1 MKPSSRALART
12 IAVSAILLLPL
23 VAAVTAAAPAQA
35 KQAASTATAPGDVV
49 SARQIDAPGFWYA
62 KVWQIKYLSTDTHDN
77 VITVSGTVVVPT
89 SGYSGG
95 NRPIVGYA
103 PGTHGMGDQ
112 CAPSA
117 HLEAGD
123 DQEGG
128 LIHQYGWRGFAVAI
142 TDYQGLGTPGD
153 HAYMVAGAAGHA
165 LLDIVRAAQRLTDAG
180 LSKNAPVALVG
191 YSQGGHGASWGAQLA
206 AGYAPELNVKGAA
219 AGGTPANL
227 RQVADYNAGKS
238 NFGLVLAAGIGMDTA
253 YPELDLESYLNDAG
267 RAGIDVLRTSCD
279 FSPYA
284 DHGAVAGHIGRAERG
299 RHRTEAA
306 GAALP
311 LDIGRDHPVQRGDQ
325 AASAVVRPGRQREL
339 LDVLPAAARPDRRGG
354 LAVGD
359 QLGRRPPG
367 RQARNLE
374 LLTRVFWILDSFG
387 CCGSRD

>member
-1 MKPSSRALART
+1 MKPSSRALSRT

-35 KQAASTATAPGDVV
+35 TQATSTATAPGDVV
-49 SARQIDAPGFWYA
+49 SARQINAPGFWYA

-153 HAYMVAGAAGHA
+153 HAYMVARAAGHA

-206 AGYAPELNVKGAA
+206 ASYAPELNVKGAA

-267 RAGIDVLRTSCD
+267 RAGIEVLRASCD

-284 DHGAVAGHIGRAERG
+284 NHVITDYTTTNPLTTSQWQTTLDAQNVGGIAPKLPVLLYHSTSDEIIPYSGASKLRQQWCGQGVNLSFWTYYLLQHAQTAAVASPSVTSWVADRL
-299 RHRTEAA
+299 A
-306 GAALP
+306 GK
-311 LDIGRDHPVQRGDQ
+311 
-325 AASAVVRPGRQREL
+325 
-339 LDVLPAAARPDRRGG
+339 PATS
-354 LAVGD
+354 
-359 QLGRRPPG
+359 
-367 RQARNLE
+367 N
-374 LLTRVFWILDSFG
+374 
-387 CCGSRD
+387 C